1 MTRTIAETE
10 YVPSHVEVVRIV
22 NVNIV
27 DWSVD
32 CVSEKGGKRYFDI
45 QVMSPYFH
53 YMNGEGIYAV
63 PEVGAVAWL
72 CLPSEGRF
80 AAPFLLGFMSPFE
93 QDTQSFRS
101 GRQNLN
107 PGDIMLRTRDENFV
121 VLRRGGVLQM
131 GATPVAQRM
140 FIPIRNYIKDFCE
153 NYELAT
159 FGGTLSWTTER
170 DDQTTDGSSPT
181 VLRIS
186 AKEKAN
192 DSGNAVELSLG
203 SHGED
208 SPTTLE
214 LVVRSSGDKNAEAKV
229 TLTITKE
236 GDVVWDVKKSIS
248 VTAYGDIDISTT
260 DGSLNVSSGKDV
272 SLSASGSLSADFAQD
287 AKISTSGS
295 LLMSG
300 DQGATLDSPTICL
313 GRGASNPVV
322 KGTELMQFLGQ
333 LIATLSAYPPT
344 AGVGSLTPL
353 IPNIVSTQSF
363 LSR

>member
-10 YVPSHVEVVRIV
+10 YVSSRVEVVRIV
-22 NVNIV
+22 NVNV
-27 DWSVD
+27 QDWSVD

-45 QVMSPYFH
+45 QIMSPYFH
-53 YMNGEGIYAV
+53 YINGEGIYSV

-80 AAPFLLGFMSPFE
+80 APPFLLGFMSPFE
-93 QDTQSFRS
+93 NETKSFRS

-107 PGDIMLRTRDENFV
+107 PGDIMMRTRDENFI

-131 GATPVAQRM
+131 GATSIAQRM

-153 NYELAT
+153 NYDLTT
-159 FGGTLSWTTER
+159 FGGSLSWITER
-170 DDQTTDGSSPT
+170 DDKTTDGSSPT
-181 VLRIS
+181 VLKIT

-192 DSGNAVELSLG
+192 NPGNIVDISIG

-214 LVVRSSGDKNAEAKV
+214 MVVRSSGDKDAEAKV

-236 GDVVWDVKKSIS
+236 GDVTWDVKKSVIIMS
-248 VTAYGDIDISTT
+248 VGDIILSSE
-260 DGSLNVSSGKDV
+260 DGSLNVSVGKDV
-272 SLSASGSLSADFAQD
+272 SFSADGSFKSESVGD
-287 AKISTSGS
+287 SSLSTSGS
-295 LLMSG
+295 LSLSG
-300 DQGATLDSPTICL
+300 SQAATLDAPTICL
-313 GRGASNPVV
+313 GKGGSNPIV
-322 KGTELMQFLGQ
+322 KGNELMQFLAQ
-333 LIATLSAYPPT
+333 MIATLSAYPPT
-344 AGVGSLTPL
+344 AGVSSLTPL
-353 IPNIVSTQSF
+353 LTTFVSTQSF